1 MNIRAPNPWAVAIV
15 AAVCGGLVGGGG
27 AALQSAV
34 RPWTVGDV
42 RGGRVADDAAPAGI
56 AAVTETVHDFGTVR
70 VGATGSYKFRIH
82 NSGSAALTLTRGAT
96 SCSCT
101 VSDFEAS
108 EGGDPEGQ
116 KIVPPGGDTLVTV
129 QWRGKGDGGP
139 FRQQATIFTSDP
151 RLPEIVFVVQ
161 GTVVPTWKAVPN
173 AVLLPRLTTSNGD
186 RAELRLFTYAAEPP
200 RVAGVS
206 IDHPEAERYF
216 TTAAKPLDAAEVATE
231 PAATGGFLITID
243 VKPGLPQGRLRGT
256 VKVALRLPEEV
267 TAEIPIDGTVGG
279 SLMLAGAAW
288 DSRQQSLL
296 LGTVS
301 GRKGM
306 RTQLFLTARGDQR
319 DRLRPVVREVVP
331 SALEV
336 TVGEPSPVGGGSVV
350 RATITVAIPPGSE
363 PANHLCSEQ
372 GPAGKIVL
380 DTGHPDAPTL
390 SIPVCVAIGP

>member
-1 MNIRAPNPWAVAIV
+1 MSIRAPNPWAVAVV
-15 AAVCGGLVGGGG
+15 AAVCGGLVGGVG
-27 AALQSAV
+27 AAVQSAL

-42 RGGRVADDAAPAGI
+42 RGGSAEDDAAPAGI
-56 AAVTETVHDFGTVR
+56 AEVAETIHDFGTVR
-70 VGATGSYKFRIH
+70 VGATGSYKFRVH
-82 NSGSAALTLTRGAT
+82 NSGSAPLTLSRGAT

-108 EGGDPEGQ
+108 EGGDPGGQ
-116 KIVPPGGDTLVTV
+116 KIVPPGGDTRVTV

-139 FRQQATIFTSDP
+139 FRQQATIFTTDP

-186 RAELRLFTYAAEPP
+186 RAELRLYTYGSEPP

-206 IDHPEAERYF
+206 IDHPEAERF
-216 TTAAKPLDAAEVATE
+216 FSTTATPLEAAEIAAE
-231 PAATGGFLITID
+231 AAATGGFRITID

-267 TAEIPIDGTVGG
+267 MAEIPIDGTVGG

-288 DSRQQSLL
+288 DSGQQSLL

-306 RTQLFLTARGDQR
+306 RTQLFLTARGNDR

-331 SALEV
+331 PALEV

-350 RATITVAIPPGSE
+350 RATITVVIPPGSQ

-372 GPAGKIVL
+372 GPAGRIVL

-390 SIPVCVAIGP
+390 TVPVCVGIGP